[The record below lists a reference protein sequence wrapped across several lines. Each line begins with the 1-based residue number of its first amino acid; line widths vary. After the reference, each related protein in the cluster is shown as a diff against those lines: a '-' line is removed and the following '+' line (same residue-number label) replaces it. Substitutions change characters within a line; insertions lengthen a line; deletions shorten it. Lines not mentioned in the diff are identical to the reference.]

1 MRSNLMF
8 NRTIRVLFMFVVM
21 ASVAQKACGDVND
34 LAAESLMLYKKV
46 EAITA
51 EMKAATSDLSNRL
64 RDVRYRLKWFKEPPF
79 DDKKVKYSL
88 NNIDRY
94 KRWIATREACIELAK
109 ITDANERAE
118 LLEKYD
124 AERKRLLAEE
134 LAAGQPVRERID
146 ELRQEVK
153 DKEAPFKKAMKPY
166 CLLPGQNY
174 PAVAITMV
182 SAQYYKGFVRY
193 YWRDAAG
200 NKQLASA
207 TIELKEKPAI
217 KENAEMLD
225 GTFYVSDNW
234 PDSIVVWAG
243 YFRIKFVPQKAAWRG
258 REKIAKIVGDFIDL
272 EGLAKI
278 DASQNDTSLN
288 ALAMG
293 SLACSK
299 KYAARY
305 AVIDPER
312 RKAAK
317 ELLAERLKVKAL
329 MSRLRKPP
337 ADSEQL
343 TKDRQRI
350 EHFEEELK
358 RCQARLDIGRMTDPN
373 KRAAMIVKLQPQK
386 KKLDAEKRE
395 IARPYKDRIKE
406 LTGGLKAK
414 DSALNK
420 AMKRYLLK
428 GGNAY
433 AGVTDISTD
442 AKFSKAAITC
452 HWKDANGDALC
463 FGELRIRDKPLIPE
477 GARMLD
483 GLYYI
488 SEGGEDWIKV
498 FWAGNFHVFFMIEK
512 KQWQGKKRVGEM
524 VKQFVD
530 LKGLAKINVTKEV
543 K

>member
-1 MRSNLMF
+1 MGF
-8 NRTIRVLFMFVVM
+8 
-21 ASVAQKACGDVND
+21 VAQKVCGDVND

-46 EAITA
+46 EAINA
-51 EMKAATSDLSNRL
+51 DMKAATRDLDKPLHNI
-64 RDVRYRLKWFKEPPF
+64 RYRISWLKKPVF
-79 DDKKVKYSL
+79 DDKKVKYDL
-88 NNIDRY
+88 DNIDQY

-124 AERKRLLAEE
+124 ADRKRLLAEE

-153 DKEAPFKKAMKPY
+153 DKEAPFEKAMKPY

-299 KYAARY
+299 KYAAI
-305 AVIDPER
+305 VSER
-312 RKAAK
+312 RETTKQLRAQ
-317 ELLAERLKVKAL
+317 RRKVKAL

-358 RCQARLDIGRMTDPN
+358 RCQARLDIGRITDPN
-373 KRAAMIVKLQPQK
+373 KRAAMIAKLQPQR
-386 KKLDAEKRE
+386 KKLDAEKRK
-395 IARPYKDRIKE
+395 IARPYKDKIKE
-406 LTGGLKAK
+406 LTGGLKNK
-414 DSALNK
+414 DSALDK
-420 AMKRYLLK
+420 AIKRYLLK
-428 GGNAY
+428 GGEAY
-433 AGVTDISTD
+433 PGVTDISTD

-452 HWKDANGDALC
+452 HWKDAKGDAVC
-463 FGELRIRDKPLIPE
+463 FGELRIRDRPLIPE

-530 LKGLAKINVTKEV
+530 LQGLAKINVTKEV

>member
-1 MRSNLMF
+1 MF
-8 NRTIRVLFMFVVM
+8 NRTIRVVFVFVVM
-21 ASVAQKACGDVND
+21 GFVARKVCGDVND

-46 EAITA
+46 EAINSD
-51 EMKAATSDLSNRL
+51 MKAATGDLDKRL
-64 RDVRYRLKWFKEPPF
+64 KYVRYRIRRLKEPVL
-79 DDKKVKYSL
+79 DDKKLKNCL

-94 KRWIATREACIELAK
+94 KRWIAEREACIKLAK
-109 ITDANERAE
+109 ITDVNERAE
-118 LLEKYD
+118 LLKKYD
-124 AERKRLLAEE
+124 ADRKRLLAEE
-134 LAAGQPVRERID
+134 MAAGQPVRERID

-153 DKEAPFKKAMKPY
+153 DKEAPFEKAMKPY
-166 CLLPGQNY
+166 CLSPGQNY

-272 EGLAKI
+272 KGLAKI
-278 DASQNDTSLN
+278 DATRSDNRLN
-288 ALAMG
+288 ALARG

-305 AVIDPER
+305 TAIDPER

-337 ADSEQL
+337 ADSDQL
-343 TKDRQRI
+343 TKDRQTI

-358 RCQARLDIGRMTDPN
+358 RCQARLDIGRITDPN
-373 KRAAMIVKLQPQK
+373 KRAAMMRNLKAEK
-386 KKLDAEKRE
+386 KKLDAEKRK
-395 IARPYKDRIKE
+395 ITSPYDEKIRM
-406 LTGGLKAK
+406 LTGGLKEK

-420 AMKRYLLK
+420 AMKQYLLK

-433 AGVTDISTD
+433 SGVTDISTD
-442 AKFSKAAITC
+442 SKFSKAAITC
-452 HWKDANGDALC
+452 HWKDANGDMVC
-463 FGELRIRDKPLIPE
+463 FGELRIRDRPLIPE
-477 GARMLD
+477 GTGMLD

-488 SEGGEDWIKV
+488 SEGGGNWINIWL
-498 FWAGNFHVFFMIEK
+498 WAGNFHVFFQIEK
-512 KQWQGKKRVGEM
+512 KQWRGKEKVGEM
-524 VKQFVD
+524 LKHFVD
-530 LKGLAKINVTKEV
+530 LKGLAKICPTKEV
-543 K
+543 KCES

>member
-1 MRSNLMF
+1 MF
-8 NRTIRVLFMFVVM
+8 NRTIRVVFMFVVITF
-21 ASVAQKACGDVND
+21 VAQKVCGDVND

-46 EAITA
+46 EAINA
-51 EMKAATSDLSNRL
+51 DMKAASSDLDKGL
-64 RDVRYRLKWFKEPPF
+64 KYVRYRIRRLKEPVL
-79 DDKKVKYSL
+79 DDKKLKNCL
-88 NNIDRY
+88 NNIDQY
-94 KRWIATREACIELAK
+94 KRWIAEREACIELAK

-118 LLEKYD
+118 LLKKYD
-124 AERKRLLAEE
+124 ADRKRLLAEE
-134 LAAGQPVRERID
+134 LAAGQPVRERIE
-146 ELRQEVK
+146 ELKEEVK
-153 DKEAPFKKAMKPY
+153 DKEAAFEKAMKPY
-166 CLLPGQNY
+166 CLSPGQNY

-182 SAQYYKGFVRY
+182 SAQYYKGFVKY
-193 YWRDAAG
+193 YWLDAG
-200 NKQLASA
+200 NKQLAYA

-225 GTFYVSDNW
+225 NTFYVSRHW
-234 PDSIVVWAG
+234 STLIEVWAG
-243 YFRIKFVPQKAAWRG
+243 YFRIKFVTQKPVWRG
-258 REKIAKIVGDFIDL
+258 REKIAKTIRDFIDL
-272 EGLAKI
+272 KGLAKI
-278 DASQNDTSLN
+278 DAARSDNRLN
-288 ALAMG
+288 ALARG

-305 AVIDPER
+305 TAIDPER
-312 RKAAK
+312 RKATK
-317 ELLAERLKVKAL
+317 ELLAERLKVKTL

-337 ADSEQL
+337 AGSDQL
-343 TKDRQRI
+343 TKDRQTI
-350 EHFEEELK
+350 EYFKEELK
-358 RCQARLDIGRMTDPN
+358 LGQARLDIGRITDPN
-373 KRAAMIVKLQPQK
+373 KRAAIIGKLQPQR
-386 KKLDAEKRE
+386 KKLDAAKRK
-395 IARPYKDRIKE
+395 IARPYKDKIKE
-406 LTGGLKAK
+406 LTGGLKDK
-414 DSALNK
+414 NSALDK
-420 AMKRYLLK
+420 AMKQYLLK

-433 AGVTDISTD
+433 PGVTDISTD

-488 SEGGEDWIKV
+488 SEGGGNWINMWV
-498 FWAGNFHVFFMIEK
+498 WAGNFHVFFQIEK

>member
-1 MRSNLMF
+1 MMF
-8 NRTIRVLFMFVVM
+8 NRTIRVAFVFVVI
-21 ASVAQKACGDVND
+21 AFAAQKVYSGVDD

-46 EAITA
+46 EAINSD
-51 EMKAATSDLSNRL
+51 MKAATGDLDKRL
-64 RDVRYRLKWFKEPPF
+64 KYVRYRIRRLKEPVL
-79 DDKKVKYSL
+79 DDKKLKNCL

-94 KRWIATREACIELAK
+94 KRWIAEREACIKLAK
-109 ITDANERAE
+109 ITDVNERAE
-118 LLEKYD
+118 LLKKYD
-124 AERKRLLAEE
+124 ADRKRLLAEE
-134 LAAGQPVRERID
+134 MAAGQPVRERID

-153 DKEAPFKKAMKPY
+153 DKEAPFEKAMKPY
-166 CLLPGQNY
+166 CLSPGQNY

-193 YWRDAAG
+193 HWLDAG

-225 GTFYVSDNW
+225 STFYVSDNW

-272 EGLAKI
+272 KGLAKI
-278 DASQNDTSLN
+278 DATRSDNRLN
-288 ALAMG
+288 ALARG

-299 KYAARY
+299 KYAASY
-305 AVIDPER
+305 TAIDPER

-317 ELLAERLKVKAL
+317 ELLAQRLKVKAL

-337 ADSEQL
+337 ADSDQL
-343 TKDRQRI
+343 TKDRQTI

-358 RCQARLDIGRMTDPN
+358 QYQARLDIGRMTDPN
-373 KRAAMIVKLQPQK
+373 KRAAIIVKLEAEKKRLDTEK
-386 KKLDAEKRE
+386 KKIVK
-395 IARPYKDRIKE
+395 PYDDRIRE
-406 LTGGLKAK
+406 LTSGLKDK
-414 DSALNK
+414 ALALDK
-420 AMKRYLLK
+420 AMKRYFLG

-433 AGVTDISTD
+433 PGITDISID
-442 AKFSKAAITC
+442 AKFSKAATTC
-452 HWKDANGDALC
+452 RWKDANGDMVC
-463 FGELRIRDKPLIPE
+463 FGELRIRDRPLIPE

-488 SEGGEDWIKV
+488 SEGGEDWTNIWV
-498 FWAGNFHVFFMIEK
+498 WAGNFHIFFKIEK